1 MSFLLAERLFTA
13 LFGEPTGP
21 LYDEGYVERRP
32 ARPGAARPLQ
42 YELLLDA
49 PTLKLRHY
57 LPLRR
62 PRRRLPVLLVPPL
75 MVTADV
81 FELHPRRSLARYLV
95 EQGYDVFLLDYG
107 KPQSRDRR
115 LSLGRY
121 IEHRVHTGVRV
132 VKQVTGS
139 DELSLI
145 GYCLGGIFA
154 NCYAA
159 LHPQSGI
166 RNIVTIGTPT
176 DFSAMP
182 LQRIL
187 AGVSRQP
194 LETLAATY
202 GYIPAAVCNASFHL
216 LHPDA
221 ILRHPLEFWRSLRD
235 PDFAASPRPDGG
247 RHLEY
252 VNLTE
257 AAFRQLWHNF
267 VMGNE
272 LMQDQFTIGRRRV
285 NYGRIRAAALVLA
298 SREDRLVPPAAV
310 TAVTKKLTTQDVTVR
325 FVKGGHLGM
334 LIGSRAERTWRI
346 TAEWLDTRSRYQ
358 ARSRAT
364 TKVKDKPATVVPLPA
379 TSLPLPAV
387 LRKVS

>member
-1 MSFLLAERLFTA
+1 MSLLIAERLFAA
-13 LFGEPTGP
+13 LLGEPTGP
-21 LYDEGYVERRP
+21 LYEDGYVGQRQGRASP
-32 ARPGAARPLQ
+32 ARPLR

-49 PTLKLRHY
+49 PTLKLRRY

-62 PRRRLPVLLVPPL
+62 PRPLIPVLLVPPL

-81 FELHPRRSLARYLV
+81 FDLHPKRSLARYLV
-95 EQGYDVFLLDYG
+95 ERGYDVFLLDYG
-107 KPQSRDRR
+107 KPQARDRR

-121 IEHRVHTGVRV
+121 VERRLQAGARM
-132 VKQVTGS
+132 VKRVTGS
-139 DELSLI
+139 DELSLV

-159 LHPQSGI
+159 LHPRAGI

-176 DFSAMP
+176 DFSALL
-182 LQRIL
+182 LQRVL

-194 LETLAATY
+194 LETLAARY

-221 ILRHPLEFWRSLRD
+221 ILRRPAEFWRSLSD
-235 PDFAASPRPDGG
+235 PDFAAAPRPDGG
-247 RHLEY
+247 RNLEY

-257 AAFRQLWHNF
+257 AAFRQLWHNL
-267 VMGNE
+267 VLGNE
-272 LMQDQFTIGRRRV
+272 LMNGQFAIGRRQV
-285 NYGRIRAAALVLA
+285 KYERIRAAALIIA
-298 SREDRLVPPAAV
+298 SREDRLVAPAAV
-310 TAVTKKLTTQDVTVR
+310 TAITKKLTVADVTTR

-334 LIGSRAERTWRI
+334 LIGSRAERAWRL
-346 TAEWLDTRSRYQ
+346 TAEWLDSRSR
-358 ARSRAT
+358 RRAAP
-364 TKVKDKPATVVPLPA
+364 KSEPAEVVPLPVA
-379 TSLPLPAV
+379 PTRPLVA

>member
-1 MSFLLAERLFTA
+1 MSLLVAERLFTA
-13 LFGEPTGP
+13 LFGEPTEP
-21 LYDEGYVERRP
+21 LYDAGYVGRQTSHPR
-32 ARPGAARPLQ
+32 AAHPLQ
-42 YELLLDA
+42 YELLLDTA
-49 PTLKLRHY
+49 TLKLRRY
-57 LPLRR
+57 RPLRR

-107 KPQSRDRR
+107 KPQARDRR

-121 IEHRVHTGVRV
+121 IEHRVHTGVRT

-176 DFSAMP
+176 DFSAIP

-187 AGVSRQP
+187 ASISCQP
-194 LETLAATY
+194 LEALAVAY

-257 AAFRQLWHNF
+257 AAFRQLWHNL

-272 LMQDQFTIGRRRV
+272 LIQDEFTVGRRRV
-285 NYGRIRAAALVLA
+285 NYGRIRSAALILA
-298 SREDRLVPPAAV
+298 SREDRLVPAAAV
-310 TAVTKKLTTQDVTVR
+310 TAITKKLTTQDVTVR

-334 LIGSRAERTWRI
+334 LIGSRAERTWHI
-346 TAEWLDTRSRYQ
+346 TAEWLETRSRYRVRVK
-358 ARSRAT
+358 AKPT
-364 TKVKDKPATVVPLPA
+364 TPVPIPA
-379 TSLPLPAV
+379 TSIPLPV
-387 LRKVS
+387 GLRKVS